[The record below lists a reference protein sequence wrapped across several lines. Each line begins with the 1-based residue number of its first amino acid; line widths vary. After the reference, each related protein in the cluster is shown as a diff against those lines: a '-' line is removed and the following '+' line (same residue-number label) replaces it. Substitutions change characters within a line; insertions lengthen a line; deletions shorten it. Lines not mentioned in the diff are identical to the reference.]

1 MYCVHFRIYE
11 DLHIRSINVENYQK
25 GGERK
30 SQDSKNFLKIF
41 ILCDSLSSL
50 MIKLNT
56 N

>member
-30 SQDSKNFLKIF
+30 SQDSKKFFEDIYF
-41 ILCDSLSSL
+41 
-50 MIKLNT
+50 M
-56 N
+56 